1 MAVTSEQALLS
12 PQHAALRDAQQQV
25 NQVVLGKDQQV
36 ELAFATL
43 LAGGHL
49 LIEDLPG
56 VGKTTLAH
64 ALALTL
70 GLDYNRIQFTSDL
83 LPADVLGVSI
93 YQSSENRFDFH
104 PGPVFSQVVLA
115 DELNRAT
122 PKTQSS
128 LLEAM
133 AEGQISI
140 DGNTRA
146 LPQPFFVIATQNPL
160 DLVGTYPLPDS
171 QLDRFLLNIS
181 LGYPSREAERRL
193 LQEETRANLLVE
205 LKPVLNAQAL
215 GELKSMVRKVH
226 TSDALLDYIQDLVAA
241 TREHPKL
248 VAGLSPRATLA
259 LIAVSR
265 ALAFLRGREYVIPED
280 IKTVFPPLA
289 RHRLQVRST
298 EGERNSDRLI
308 QALLEEVAIP

>member
-1 MAVTSEQALLS
+1 MAVSSNRAVTSES
-12 PQHAALRDAQQQV
+12 HTALRDALAQV
-25 NQVVLGKDQQV
+25 NRVVLGKQREV

-64 ALALTL
+64 ALAISL
-70 GLDYNRIQFTSDL
+70 GLDYSRIQFTSDL

-93 YQSSENRFDFH
+93 YQPGQSSFDFH

-122 PKTQSS
+122 PKTQSA

-133 AEGQISI
+133 AEGQVSI
-140 DGNTRA
+140 DGNTRQ
-146 LPQPFFVIATQNPL
+146 LPKPFFVIATQNPL

-181 LGYPSREAERRL
+181 LGYPDRQAERQL
-193 LQEETRANLLVE
+193 LQEQTRNSLLDS
-205 LKPVLNAQAL
+205 LSPVLNAESVQELQAL
-215 GELKSMVRKVH
+215 VRQVH
-226 TSDALLDYIQDLVAA
+226 ASDALLDYIQDLVEA
-241 TREHPKL
+241 TRNHPRL
-248 VAGLSPRATLA
+248 IAGLSPRAALA
-259 LIAVSR
+259 LLAVCR
-265 ALAFLRGREYVIPED
+265 ALAFLQGRDYVIPED
-280 IKTVFPPLA
+280 IKTIFPALA
-289 RHRLQVRST
+289 RHRLQLRST
-298 EGERNSDRLI
+298 EGERHSDSLI
-308 QALLEEVAIP
+308 QSLLEEVAIP

>member
-1 MAVTSEQALLS
+1 MAVTSDQPLLDQRHS
-12 PQHAALRDAQQQV
+12 ALRNAQQQV
-25 NQVVLGKDQQV
+25 NSVVLGKDNEV

-70 GLDYNRIQFTSDL
+70 GLDYSRIQFTSDL

-93 YQSSENRFDFH
+93 YQPGQSGFDFH
-104 PGPVFSQVVLA
+104 PGPVFSQIVLA

-122 PKTQSS
+122 PKTQSA

-133 AEGQISI
+133 AEGQVSI
-140 DGNTRA
+140 DGNTHA

-181 LGYPSREAERRL
+181 LGYPSRAAERRL
-193 LQEETRANLLVE
+193 LVENSRSALLND
-205 LKPVLNAQAL
+205 LKPVLDAEAVQ
-215 GELKSMVRKVH
+215 ELREMVSQVH
-226 TSDALLDYIQDLVAA
+226 ASDALLDYIQDLVAA
-241 TREHPKL
+241 TREHPRL
-248 VAGLSPRATLA
+248 IAGLSPRAALA
-259 LIAVSR
+259 LLAVSR
-265 ALAFLRGREYVIPED
+265 GLAFMRGREYVIPED
-280 IKTVFPPLA
+280 IKATFPPLA
-289 RHRLQVRST
+289 RHRLQLRST
-298 EGERNSDRLI
+298 EGNRNTDELI
-308 QALLEEVAIP
+308 NALLEEVAIP

>member
-1 MAVTSEQALLS
+1 VAVTSEQALLS
-12 PQHAALRDAQQQV
+12 PQHAALREAQQQV

-93 YQSSENRFDFH
+93 YHNAENRFDFH

-193 LQEETRANLLVE
+193 LQEDTRANLLIE
-205 LKPVLNAQAL
+205 LKPVLNAQSL
-215 GELKSMVRKVH
+215 GELKAAVRKVH

-241 TREHPKL
+241 TREHPKF

-298 EGERNSDRLI
+298 EGDRNSDRLI
-308 QALLEEVAIP
+308 QVLLEEVAIP

>member
-226 TSDALLDYIQDLVAA
+226 TSDALLDYIQDLVTA